1 MEKNFQ
7 IGDEEQKKTM
17 TYTRYHT
24 INKYATT
31 KNSVL
36 EKQHFGAYEFQPKI

>member
-1 MEKNFQ
+1 METNFQ
-7 IGDEEQKKTM
+7 IGDEEPKKTM
-17 TYTRYHT
+17 SYTRNHT